1 MVNADAAPVEGEDAA
16 GPIFVTPLM
25 GALGAGESMEISAVF
40 APPKAPRPAKG
51 YVATASEAESDEKY
65 GREAHK
71 VEYAI
76 EVLETGQKV
85 SLGLKGEAL
94 APRVS
99 PSRSALGFGECA
111 QYERAELPLTL
122 TNHAPLPVSVSFGR
136 AANFSV
142 APASLTLPA
151 SGTATAT
158 VTFEPHQLG
167 PLKGS
172 VQMSYFD
179 DRVGSQTLHLSGH
192 CIAPARRVPA
202 GGVGKLPEHFDAERT
217 ARLVQAGQLGGT
229 RAFSRLPAWQ
239 TVHGVTAQGLS
250 VVDSLRKRK
259 TFEAQQALQHN
270 TLPVALPLALALTPQ
285 NLPYISP
292 TSPLY
297 LRRRCSRTSTRST
310 GWTRGSSSPPPSC
323 RGRRS
328 TGGTTTDTSRRNA
341 SSGRRRSSSG
351 TSRALRWRTSA
362 SAWTWA
368 STPPPG

>member
-172 VQMSYFD
+172 VQMSYFG

-270 TLPVALPLALALTPQ
+270 TLPVALALTPLY
-285 NLPYISP
+285 LPYISP
-292 TSPLY
+292 TSPAT
-297 LRRRCSRTSTRST
+297 SSSASTRVASSSAC
-310 GWTRGSSSPPPSC
+310 RGSEELQRIAAAPTVLGLTL
-323 RGRRS
+323 RVKGRVGVGVRVRV
-328 TGGTTTDTSRRNA
+328 GWLGLQIGHVGQGAIRLRAGQPQLRLERRDP
-341 SSGRRRSSSG
+341 RQ
-351 TSRALRWRTSA
+351 
-362 SAWTWA
+362 
-368 STPPPG
+368 